1 MNVNFVFL
9 SEYIQA
15 YVVQLL
21 VHVSQKFLVRIL
33 VLRALRPFRSQVI
46 SAFLRFPPLCIRIYP
61 SAAGDSQ
68 VSFARDEL
76 EIAAEGGGG
85 TILGG
90 PTIEAPYK
98 HNRYCARPRKI
109 CYVLKHPTADLRC
122 IQCHVNPMTLHGQ
135 NQNNPLVHLFV
146 GRGRSW

>member
-1 MNVNFVFL
+1 MNFVFL

-76 EIAAEGGGG
+76 EIAAEEEALSSADRRSRLLINIIG
-85 TILGG
+85 TVHG
-90 PTIEAPYK
+90 PEK
-98 HNRYCARPRKI
+98 
-109 CYVLKHPTADLRC
+109 YV
-122 IQCHVNPMTLHGQ
+122 M
-135 NQNNPLVHLFV
+135 F
-146 GRGRSW
+146 